1 MEGDSLAIIFGGN
14 DISIKLATLK
24 SLEAQSSEIL
34 SIFIYS
40 TNTMSTKHTAV

>member
-40 TNTMSTKHTAV
+40 TNLFNKYHVY